1 MRPIIKKQRIA
12 IFTPQGFLDGNSA
25 SGLITMQDME
35 VTKSSKVQM
44 ILVSLKKVVFFNK
57 NGVTILLDTMIKLQK
72 AMKATIGFCD
82 VNRKQYEAFFSFFE
96 GEIPFCIFKTLDVAM
111 LFAGGLNAKEG
122 SEENVLV
129 YNEDST
135 QRSMQAIEIYD
146 RGYNPVVVQTREEF
160 NARAEEREKFVE
172 IVDNT
177 YLGFM
182 GSRIAAK
189 TRGNC
194 VIYYLKGFL
203 DGSVT
208 EQFDVIYHQNSLKVG
223 FQLFMF
229 DATRVSSL
237 NIHAANFFS
246 KLSTAG
252 AEYGALIAI
261 VGLDMEKTPKAFIEE
276 LEDAGIM
283 FFDNETDF
291 FTDEIVQSMSG
302 GGSAA
307 KKERHKLT
315 KPVVARLPVFV
326 DAAMGT
332 LQMMT
337 NMMAVKED
345 MKIQLFAVKGKE
357 LMASSVAFYG
367 DIEGMVT
374 LVMPK
379 SLVKRS
385 CALLI
390 GEESEDEEVL
400 ADALSELVNIV
411 AGKSKTALQDAGVN
425 INITLPRS
433 YTSIED
439 LTAVLEGVQGV
450 QVNFSFDDYPFTF
463 YLSP

>member
-1 MRPIIKKQRIA
+1 MRPIVKKQRIA

-25 SGLITMQDME
+25 SGLITMQDMD
-35 VTKSSKVQM
+35 VTRSTGVQM
-44 ILVSLKKVVFFNK
+44 ILISMKKVIFFNK
-57 NGVTILLDTMIKLQK
+57 NGVTILLDTLVKLQK
-72 AMKATIGFCD
+72 EMKATIGFCD
-82 VNRKQYEAFFSFFE
+82 YNRKQYEAFFNLFE
-96 GEIPFCIFKTLDVAM
+96 GDIPFSLFKTLDIAM
-111 LFAGGLNAKEG
+111 LFAGGLNAKEEG
-122 SEENVLV
+122 SDNVLV

-135 QRSMQAIEIYD
+135 QRSMQAIEIFD
-146 RGYNPVVVQTREEF
+146 RGYNPVVVQTREDF
-160 NARAEEREKFVE
+160 NTKAQESEQFVE
-172 IVDNT
+172 AVDIT

-182 GSRIAAK
+182 GSKIAAK

-194 VIYYLKGFL
+194 IVYYLKGFL

-208 EQFDVIYHQNSLKVG
+208 EQFDVMYHQNSLKVG

-246 KLSTAG
+246 RLSTAG

-261 VGLDMEKTPKAFIEE
+261 VGLDMEKTPKAFVEE

-283 FFDNETDF
+283 FFESETDF
-291 FTDEIVQSMSG
+291 LTDEIVRSMAG
-302 GGSAA
+302 GGSAV
-307 KKERHKLT
+307 KKEKSKLT

-326 DAAMGT
+326 EAAMGT

-337 NMMAVKED
+337 NMIALKES
-345 MKIQLFAVKGKE
+345 MKIQPFSAAGKD

-379 SLVKRS
+379 KLVQKS
-385 CALLI
+385 CMLLV
-390 GEESEDEEVL
+390 GEESDDEEVL
-400 ADALSELVNIV
+400 SDALSELVNIV
-411 AGKSKTALQDAGVN
+411 AGKSKTMLQEAGVN

-439 LTAVLEGVQGV
+439 LGATLEGLQGV
-450 QVNFSFDDYPFTF
+450 QVSFSFDDYPFTF

>member
-1 MRPIIKKQRIA
+1 MRPIIKKRRIA
-12 IFTPQGFLDGNSA
+12 LFAPQGFLDGNSA

-35 VTKSSKVQM
+35 FTRSTGVSM
-44 ILVSLKKVVFFNK
+44 ILVSMKKVVFFNK
-57 NGVTILLDTMIKLQK
+57 NGITILLDTMMKLQK
-72 AMKATIGFCD
+72 DLKATIGFCD
-82 VNRKQYEAFFSFFE
+82 YDRKQYNAFFNFFD
-96 GEIPFCIFKTLDVAM
+96 GEIPFSLFKTLDVAM
-111 LFAGGLNAKEG
+111 LFAGGMEAKEN
-122 SEENVLV
+122 ENVLI

-146 RGYNPVVVQTREEF
+146 RGYNPVVVQREDEF
-160 NARAEEREKFVE
+160 ESRLQDSDKFAH
-172 IVDNT
+172 IVDIT

-182 GSRIAAK
+182 GSKIAAK

-208 EQFDVIYHQNSLKVG
+208 EQFDVMYHRNCLKVG

-261 VGLDMEKTPKAFIEE
+261 VGLDMEKTPKAFVEE

-291 FTDEIVQSMSG
+291 LTDETVRSLAG
-302 GGSAA
+302 GGSAV
-307 KKERHKLT
+307 KKDRSRLT
-315 KPVVARLPVFV
+315 KPVVARLPLFV
-326 DAAMGT
+326 EAAMGT
-332 LQMMT
+332 IQMMT
-337 NMMAVKED
+337 NMMAIKES
-345 MKIQLFAVKGKE
+345 MNIQPFKASGKD
-357 LMASSVAFYG
+357 LMASSIAFYG
-367 DIEGMVT
+367 DIDGMVT

-379 SLVKRS
+379 KLVVKA
-385 CALLI
+385 CVLLL
-390 GEESEDEEVL
+390 GEESDDDEIL
-400 ADALSELVNIV
+400 GDALSELVNIV
-411 AGKSKTALQDAGVN
+411 AGKSKTMLQEAGVN

-433 YTSIED
+433 YTCIED
-439 LTAVLEGVQGV
+439 LQSTLEGLHGV